1 MTILHHKISFVI
13 LLSLL
18 PIVFLKVSLT
28 LCNYNIVI
36 LLPLSIFCDMSFVH
50 SLWVHIQSL
59 TFVFIMLML
68 PSKHNAMKLNFKS
81 LEYHVSLQLFDLV
94 ITSVQRTLNLSL
106 FNFANVVPIIT
117 YTIY

>member
-1 MTILHHKISFVI
+1 
-13 LLSLL
+13 
-18 PIVFLKVSLT
+18 
-28 LCNYNIVI
+28 
-36 LLPLSIFCDMSFVH
+36 
-50 SLWVHIQSL
+50 
-59 TFVFIMLML
+59 MLML

-94 ITSVQRTLNLSL
+94 IISVQWILNLSL

>member
-1 MTILHHKISFVI
+1 
-13 LLSLL
+13 
-18 PIVFLKVSLT
+18 
-28 LCNYNIVI
+28 
-36 LLPLSIFCDMSFVH
+36 
-50 SLWVHIQSL
+50 
-59 TFVFIMLML
+59 MLML

-94 ITSVQRTLNLSL
+94 ITNVQRTLNLFL